1 VVDRSDVGNL
11 VGIDDIAVYV
21 PRLFIS
27 AVKEFASSR
36 GIEPEKLTKGIGVEN
51 MAVPDFHEDAATMAA
66 MSILELMK
74 RNDLR
79 PGQVGRIYVGTESG
93 VDESKAIGTYV
104 IGMLEKVYGEGSFQ
118 ECSTVEFKFACIGAT
133 HALENVAYWLKSQD
147 WCDSGQGNDEGS
159 GSGTGSDFGDDM
171 VGIVVASD
179 IARYD
184 LKSPG
189 EYTQGAGSVSLL
201 VKKNPRLIA
210 FDPAMGVF
218 TKDEN
223 DFFRPIGMKTAV
235 VDGKYSNLCYLSAMG
250 GAFESYK
257 KRALNRKMIC
267 PKEGECV
274 TDYLSHI
281 IFHIPYPRMAEYASA
296 ALFRKEWSELSRWN
310 DIEEDIGNEPV
321 PEDFKGDGE
330 FFRGEND
337 YRRRFSKTRTFLD
350 AYEKKVKPSTII
362 SAQIGNIYTGS
373 IYLGLASLFE
383 ERKLI
388 FGERVGFGSYGSGC
402 SAIFFS
408 GVVQPGIESLL
419 TGDLKKRLDART
431 ETSLKDYELLHEGER
446 GESVI
451 MPSKEF
457 ALIKVDQDG
466 YRHYDFVS

>member
-1 VVDRSDVGNL
+1 MVDRSDVGNL

-27 AVKEFASSR
+27 AVKEFAYSR
-36 GIEPEKLTKGIGVEN
+36 GIEPGKLTKGIGVEN

-66 MSILELMK
+66 MSVLELMK
-74 RNDLR
+74 RNELR
-79 PGQVGRIYVGTESG
+79 PDQVGRIYVGTESG

-104 IGMLEKVYGEGSFQ
+104 IGMLEKVYGKGRFQ

-147 WCDSGQGNDEGS
+147 WCNFGQGNDEGS
-159 GSGTGSDFGDDM
+159 DSDICDDM

-201 VKKNPRLIA
+201 IKKNPRLIA

-235 VDGKYSNLCYLSAMG
+235 VDGKYSNLCYLSAME

-267 PKEGECV
+267 PKEDECV

-296 ALFRKEWSELSRWN
+296 ALFRKEWGELSRWN
-310 DIEEDIGNEPV
+310 AIEEEIGKEPI
-321 PEDFKGDGE
+321 PKDFEGDGE
-330 FFRGEND
+330 FFRAKND
-337 YRRRFSKTRTFLD
+337 YNRRFSKTRAFLE

-362 SAQIGNIYTGS
+362 SAHIGNIYTGS

-383 ERKLI
+383 ERKL
-388 FGERVGFGSYGSGC
+388 FSGERVGFGSYGSGC

-408 GVVQPGIESLL
+408 GVVQPGIESLQ
-419 TGDLKKRLDART
+419 TGGLKRRLDART

-446 GESVI
+446 KESVI
-451 MPSKEF
+451 VPSKEF
-457 ALIKVDQDG
+457 ALIKIDQDG
-466 YRHYDFVS
+466 YRHYDFVD